1 LGWRAQ
7 SPSALHWVFI
17 FGLLALTLSAG
28 WLLSRVTEARTDDV
42 RLAVYRVLD
51 RLRRSEAEV
60 IAFVEEAAIEP
71 EPLPANAT

>member
-1 LGWRAQ
+1 
-7 SPSALHWVFI
+7 
-17 FGLLALTLSAG
+17 
-28 WLLSRVTEARTDDV
+28 VTEARTDDV